1 MAGNERWHI
10 NQRHCHHLMLPKP
23 ALELPQSLRAAITA
37 ICIGRWD
44 LNSFPRS
51 KREMMN
57 LPLQQRSWQ
66 GTPEP
71 GVFMELSFRAEQGV
85 INLVKTF
92 SNQTISSPNVHTK
105 NQLSKFQSTVEE
117 RLSSVHTIFLGMLHN
132 SSSHYQPWK
141 QLRWK
146 LLRAL
151 CSECSRGSVRYL
163 MTQGLQAC
171 STPESAL
178 EQALPALWLWYFWIL
193 AWTRLLIICF
203 RFFTE
208 IGH

>member
-117 RLSSVHTIFLGMLHN
+117 SSALCTQYFWECCTTPLHTI
-132 SSSHYQPWK
+132 SHGSNWDENYSGHFV
-141 QLRWK
+141 L
-146 LLRAL
+146 
-151 CSECSRGSVRYL
+151 ECSRGSVRYL